1 MKTQSYLA
9 VFATCLALTACG
21 GGSSGGS
28 SDNDQPDNTGGD
40 NTGGDNTSGSST
52 GTLSDGTWSAGQD
65 AIIGLGFAGSQSAPE
80 ISVLKGTL
88 QGPET
93 GDLYTMLS
101 ATYPATDLTAYHTID
116 MQNDILDFEDMETF
130 SLNGLTYTVMCKEGY
145 STTPYDRP
153 TLLRIFTNE
162 DPAAFVDI
170 DVAGTNG
177 PINYEMRGCN
187 SIAVRNAG
195 GDTDSTSILVY
206 VAGYSMEISGSS
218 TLMSGDRIVEV
229 ELTVDGNA
237 DVDAAGAVTASV
249 NNIQEY
255 FADNLSTVAVT
266 EEGDVY
272 FSRVRGF
279 NNQNCLMHVNPESG
293 AGIAVVE
300 CTGDDVFA
308 GDIGPMRILDMV
320 AVDGATATDFDK
332 IYMVSNFDYPGI
344 VVSEYRTDLQQ
355 GLGMELSANADTDTC
370 SDVLTV
376 GTTDDGVTLW
386 CYDST
391 DSGKI
396 LAVGAP

>member
-101 ATYPATDLTAYHTID
+101 ATYPTTDLAAYHTID

-145 STTPYDRP
+145 STVPYDRP

-162 DPAAFVDI
+162 DPTAFVDI

-206 VAGYSMEISGSS
+206 MAGYSMEISGSS

-237 DVDAAGAVTASV
+237 DVDAVGAVTASV

-255 FADNLSTVAVT
+255 FADNLRTVAVT

-332 IYMVSNFDYPGI
+332 IYMVSNFEYPGI